1 MVNPY
6 EIGKVADVIDNAL
19 TMDKAQAE
27 IRMNALRNRE
37 SKNDLEYWF
46 KAFLKEIGSQDS
58 KGNHTTNR
66 VQKTI
71 RPIT

>member
-37 SKNDLEYWF
+37 SKNDLEFWF
-46 KAFLKEIGSQDS
+46 KAFLKEIGTQSS
-58 KGNHTTNR
+58 EGNHTNNR
-66 VQKTI
+66 A
-71 RPIT
+71 